1 MNQSEFLEKVHGLI
15 AQAEA
20 EGGSITVE
28 AMTAPFAE
36 ENLSPD
42 QLLSLKS
49 FLQGSGVT
57 ILDGREKKAIR
68 MSAARNVNHL
78 ENKEKKIYQSY
89 MEELDLIKA
98 YDPAEEE
105 ILFSRKA
112 AGDKNA
118 RQMLVE
124 GNLRFVVE
132 LAGRYAGN
140 GVPLTDLIQEGNME
154 LLLLVDEHMGI
165 GFRSVMEQRV
175 SKAMEMLVEE
185 HAGHNAF
192 KTRMADMANK
202 LMDAS
207 EDFADNEGT
216 QPTIEDLARKLH
228 VRPDEVKT
236 VMKMSMDAMTMDE
249 TGLGGE

>member
-20 EGGSITVE
+20 EGGSITEE

-68 MSAARNVNHL
+68 MSAARNVNRL
-78 ENKEKKIYQSY
+78 VNKEKKIYQSY
-89 MEELDLIKA
+89 MEELDLIEA

-118 RQMLVE
+118 RQML
-124 GNLRFVVE
+124 
-132 LAGRYAGN
+132 LAGSYAGN
-140 GVPLTDLIQEGNME
+140 GVPLTDLMQEGSIE
-154 LLLLVDEHMGI
+154 LLRLLD
-165 GFRSVMEQRV
+165 
-175 SKAMEMLVEE
+175 
-185 HAGHNAF
+185 
-192 KTRMADMANK
+192 
-202 LMDAS
+202 
-207 EDFADNEGT
+207 
-216 QPTIEDLARKLH
+216 
-228 VRPDEVKT
+228 
-236 VMKMSMDAMTMDE
+236 
-249 TGLGGE
+249 